1 MVPMVHHQHL
11 LQIKHGK
18 LLHILK
24 VVHMVKDDHNQVI
37 QRIQQ
42 MQIPIQHNILMRVG
56 IIIKPKLHKDQL
68 INIIME
74 LIHRM
79 VHQMHLRINNQLVMI
94 ISRPIRHLR
103 PITIVNN
110 KKYKRENTS

>member
-1 MVPMVHHQHL
+1 
-11 LQIKHGK
+11 
-18 LLHILK
+18 
-24 VVHMVKDDHNQVI
+24 
-37 QRIQQ
+37 